1 MRFTIPLIARPDT
14 ALRRGAAAA
23 ALVVAVTTTGA
34 AAANGA
40 AIGPDVSS
48 NNHDN
53 RATVNW
59 ATINHAGRASL
70 VFIRPPKVVAIVT
83 RPFPQILPQPE
94 ASA

>member
-40 AIGPDVSS
+40 AIGPEVSS

-70 VFIRPPKVVAIVT
+70 VFIKATEGGGYRNPTFSTDLA
-83 RPFPQILPQPE
+83 
-94 ASA
+94 AA